1 MTLDGNGG
9 SKEQRLQDDRHTQY
23 RSESGKNHADE
34 FDGQESKRAQI
45 DWTLMWRPASV
56 LQSNSSDDWDRF
68 KFGEHSNNSAN
79 YSWYTVVQMNLANG
93 LMRTSTRTPMHVV
106 SR

>member
-45 DWTLMWRPASV
+45 D
-56 LQSNSSDDWDRF
+56 
-68 KFGEHSNNSAN
+68 
-79 YSWYTVVQMNLANG
+79 
-93 LMRTSTRTPMHVV
+93 
-106 SR
+106 